1 MQQSPWGVLRTLQ
14 FRTFPRRG
22 RALPSVLRKG
32 RQIVAGNSAIN
43 APRVCQS
50 ATERRIVGKQIA
62 FGEILFFSNPHDD
75 DYLRR

>member
-1 MQQSPWGVLRTLQ
+1 
-14 FRTFPRRG
+14 
-22 RALPSVLRKG
+22 LRKG

-43 APRVCQS
+43 APRVRQS